1 MAAGSPDN
9 LLIKRALAGEQR
21 AFSEILQRYRA
32 SIYNL
37 IYKMVHN
44 KEETEDLVQE
54 AFIKAFSS
62 LATFNE
68 EYAFSTWLYRI
79 AINNS
84 IDHFRKKK
92 LKTFS
97 MDTPIESKDGPIHRE
112 FSDNSYLPDDPLL
125 NNEKNKL
132 IEEAIAKLPE
142 KYRVSIILR
151 HREEK
156 SYEEISQILNIPLG
170 TVKARIFRAREMLKK
185 QLKGKVLP

>member
-1 MAAGSPDN
+1 MAIGSPDN
-9 LLIKRALAGEQR
+9 SLIRKALAGDQR
-21 AFSEILQRYRA
+21 AFTEILNRYRA

-62 LATFNE
+62 LSTFNE
-68 EYAFSTWLYRI
+68 EYAFSTWLYKI

-92 LKTFS
+92 LKTYS
-97 MDTPIESKDGPIHRE
+97 MDTPIESKDGPIQRE
-112 FSDNSYLPDDPLL
+112 FSDSSYLPDDPLL
-125 NNEKNKL
+125 NKEKNKL

-156 SYEEISQILNIPLG
+156 SYEEIAQILDIPLG